1 MDIYRMAVGNMARAI
16 RNQSGRDLDGGG
28 LDAFEASR
36 YLAVAFCKLPADV
49 LSDIITHED
58 PLVKRHG

>member
-16 RNQSGRDLDGGG
+16 RNQRESERDGSG
-28 LDAFEASR
+28 LDAFEAAR